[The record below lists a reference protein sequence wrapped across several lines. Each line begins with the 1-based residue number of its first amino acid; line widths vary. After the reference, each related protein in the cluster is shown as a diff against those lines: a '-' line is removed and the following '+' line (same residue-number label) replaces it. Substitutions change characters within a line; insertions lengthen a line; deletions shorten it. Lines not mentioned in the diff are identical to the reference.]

1 MTRWLLCLFLVAV
14 TAGCSDPLSKM
25 TRLADVELQESSDV
39 ASAVALPSAAQDE
52 RPLFERLF
60 STPED
65 PVADAVDEAV
75 KSLEGEAESSAEFAP
90 ALPLTEG
97 EALADETTGEIPDET
112 DVAAVS
118 ENAQPRSLFSFLK
131 PKQNEKS
138 RPENAAKEL
147 AEAEKLAPE
156 AEVVEASFTPETE
169 AREPRRGGGL
179 FSRKKADVL
188 TGPDAQEIAP
198 GTPLAFGEIA
208 RVCALPKAEMGR
220 QVETAGKYR
229 LYDSAVGSTE
239 QRPFFIT
246 GFDDG
251 CPRQV
256 TGALALF
263 ASAQSHEMMRY
274 GAPWRGKPYSETD
287 KAYEAAKKDICG
299 VGKGKPCGAKM
310 GQLEKTT
317 AFITVYDRF
326 VDALSWRN
334 VLLHDG
340 AVLAME

>member
-1 MTRWLLCLFLVAV
+1 MTRWLLFLFLGAV

-25 TRLADVELQESSDV
+25 TRLTDVELQESSDA
-39 ASAVALPSAAQDE
+39 ASAVALPSAAEDD
-52 RPLFERLF
+52 RPLFERLL
-60 STPED
+60 STPDD
-65 PVADAVDEAV
+65 PVADAVEEAV
-75 KSLEGEAESSAEFAP
+75 QSLEEAADAALSEERALTAPVPEESE
-90 ALPLTEG
+90 
-97 EALADETTGEIPDET
+97 
-112 DVAAVS
+112 
-118 ENAQPRSLFSFLK
+118 PRRLLGFLK
-131 PKQNEKS
+131 PKSDNKPS
-138 RPENAAKEL
+138 REDGTDT
-147 AEAEKLAPE
+147 APD
-156 AEVVEASFTPETE
+156 AEVLEASFTPETE
-169 AREPRRGGGL
+169 TRAPRRAGGL
-179 FSRKKADVL
+179 FSRKKAAVL

-208 RVCALPKAEMGR
+208 RVCALPKADMGR

-239 QRPFFIT
+239 QRPFYVT

-251 CPRQV
+251 CTRQV

-263 ASAQSHEMMRY
+263 ASAESHERMRY
-274 GAPWRGKPYSETD
+274 GAPFKGQPYSDTD

-326 VDALSWRN
+326 VDARSWHN

>member
-25 TRLADVELQESSDV
+25 TRLADVELQDEPDA
-39 ASAVALPSAAQDE
+39 ASAVALPTAAEDD
-52 RPLFERLF
+52 RPLFERLL
-60 STPED
+60 SQPKD
-65 PVADAVDEAV
+65 PVAEAVEEAVEGLESEAEVAADVVSDAPLAEGEVLEPLGAEEVLAAPQDEA
-75 KSLEGEAESSAEFAP
+75 KP
-90 ALPLTEG
+90 RALFG
-97 EALADETTGEIPDET
+97 
-112 DVAAVS
+112 
-118 ENAQPRSLFSFLK
+118 FLK
-131 PKQNEKS
+131 PKSDKKA
-138 RPENAAKEL
+138 PEDAAFEGL
-147 AEAEKLAPE
+147 AEAEKITPE
-156 AEVVEASFTPETE
+156 AEVLEASFTPEKT
-169 AREPRRGGGL
+169 ARVSREPRTGGGL
-179 FSRKKADVL
+179 FSRKKAAVL
-188 TGPDAQEIAP
+188 TGPDTKEILP

-208 RVCALPKAEMGR
+208 RVCAIPKGAMGR
-220 QVETAGKYR
+220 EVEQAGKYR

-239 QRPFFIT
+239 QRPFYIT

-263 ASAQSHEMMRY
+263 ASAESHEMMRY
-274 GAPWRGKPYSETD
+274 GAPFAGKPYSETD
-287 KAYEAAKKDICG
+287 MAYEKAKKAVCG

-326 VDALSWRN
+326 VDARSWRN

-340 AVLAME
+340 AVLAMN

>member
-1 MTRWLLCLFLVAV
+1 MVKTREKKKVGFMTRWLLCLFFGAV

-25 TRLADVELQESSDV
+25 TRLADVELQDTTEA
-39 ASAVALPSAAQDE
+39 ASAVALPTAAEDN
-52 RPLFERLF
+52 RPLFERLL
-60 STPED
+60 SGPED
-65 PVADAVDEAV
+65 PVANAVEEAV
-75 KSLEGEAESSAEFAP
+75 QGLEDAEDLALSEAREAALPVQEEAEP
-90 ALPLTEG
+90 RALLGFLRPKSDKKPRRE
-97 EALADETTGEIPDET
+97 
-112 DVAAVS
+112 DVAPV
-118 ENAQPRSLFSFLK
+118 
-131 PKQNEKS
+131 
-138 RPENAAKEL
+138 
-147 AEAEKLAPE
+147 APD
-156 AEVVEASFTPETE
+156 AEVLEASFTPETE
-169 AREPRRGGGL
+169 TEARKPRLGGGL
-179 FSRKKADVL
+179 FGRKKADVL

-208 RVCALPKAEMGR
+208 RVCALPKGEMGR

-239 QRPFFIT
+239 ARPFYIT

-263 ASAQSHEMMRY
+263 ASAESHERMRY
-274 GAPWRGKPYSETD
+274 GAPFKGQPYSQTD

-326 VDALSWRN
+326 VDARSWHN

-340 AVLAME
+340 AVMAME